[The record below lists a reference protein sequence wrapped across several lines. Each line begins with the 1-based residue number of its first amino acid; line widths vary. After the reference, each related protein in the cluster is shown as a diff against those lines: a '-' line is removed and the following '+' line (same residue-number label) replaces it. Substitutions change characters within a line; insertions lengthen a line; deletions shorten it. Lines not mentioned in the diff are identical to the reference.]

1 MENMT
6 AEELLAAYAAGER
19 NFSGADL
26 IGADLF
32 EARLEGVHLSG
43 ANLSEA
49 ELFGANLSGANLSG
63 ADFRDAN
70 LNKADLIGANLIGAN
85 LIGANLIGAN
95 FSGADLRD
103 ANLNKADLSGANLDG
118 ANLIGANLSGANLS
132 GADLSGANQ
141 AMNPYTISINVG
153 VNTSPLAGTEGKKLT
168 SRMIRERLNDEANT
182 NITIKVNDTDS
193 SETFEV
199 YGCSEL
205 HLGVLVEN
213 MRREG
218 FELTVSKVQILFR
231 RSKDNPER
239 LLEPYYEVVADTP
252 TDYSGKTIQALNHR
266 KGVMIEMFE
275 AEADTTRIVYHVAL
289 RFLIGFSQEFIQT
302 TRGFGV
308 LNQVF
313 LKYDEVINSDLEKNR
328 KGALI
333 SSETGEA
340 VGYALSKLK
349 DTGIMYIQPQQKV
362 YSGMIVGENTRNEDM
377 EINVNKGK
385 ALSNMRASGS
395 EEAYNLTP
403 PKIMLLPEMLAYIN
417 SDECIEVTPV
427 SLRMRKIFLDATQ
440 RKSKMRT
447 ISRNSYKILED

>member
-1 MENMT
+1 MHATVGHET
-6 AEELLAAYAAGER
+6 APSSPRSPSRQWRHPRKANSFQIKQSINYA
-19 NFSGADL
+19 
-26 IGADLF
+26 I
-32 EARLEGVHLSG
+32 
-43 ANLSEA
+43 SEKTVIPTKP
-49 ELFGANLSGANLSG
+49 L
-63 ADFRDAN
+63 
-70 LNKADLIGANLIGAN
+70 
-85 LIGANLIGAN
+85 
-95 FSGADLRD
+95 
-103 ANLNKADLSGANLDG
+103 
-118 ANLIGANLSGANLS
+118 
-132 GADLSGANQ
+132 
-141 AMNPYTISINVG
+141 NPYTISIHVG
-153 VNTSPLAGTEGKKLT
+153 VNTSAFAGTEGTKLT
-168 SRMIRERLNDEANT
+168 SRMIRERLNDEANANT
-182 NITIKVNDTDS
+182 AFEVKDTDS

-218 FELTVSKVQILFR
+218 FELTVSNVQILFR

-239 LLEPYYEVVADTP
+239 LLEPYYEVVVDAP
-252 TDYSGKTIQALNHR
+252 TDFSGEIIEALNRRKGVMIER

-275 AEADTTRIVYHVAL
+275 FEADTTRIVYHVAL
-289 RFLIGFSQEFIQT
+289 RFLTGFSQELTQT
-302 TRGFGV
+302 TRGHGV
-308 LNQVF
+308 LNQDF

-340 VGYALSKLK
+340 VGYALVKLQ
-349 DTGIMYIQPQQKV
+349 DRGIMYIQPKQKV

-395 EEAYNLTP
+395 EEAYNYLTP

-427 SLRMRKIFLDATQ
+427 SLRMRKIVLDATQ
-440 RKSKMRT
+440 RKSKMGT
-447 ISRNSYKILED
+447 ITRNSYKIVED

>member
-1 MENMT
+1 VIPT
-6 AEELLAAYAAGER
+6 KPL
-19 NFSGADL
+19 
-26 IGADLF
+26 
-32 EARLEGVHLSG
+32 
-43 ANLSEA
+43 
-49 ELFGANLSGANLSG
+49 
-63 ADFRDAN
+63 
-70 LNKADLIGANLIGAN
+70 
-85 LIGANLIGAN
+85 
-95 FSGADLRD
+95 
-103 ANLNKADLSGANLDG
+103 
-118 ANLIGANLSGANLS
+118 
-132 GADLSGANQ
+132 
-141 AMNPYTISINVG
+141 NPYTISIHVG
-153 VNTSPLAGTEGKKLT
+153 VNTSAFAGTEGTKLT
-168 SRMIRERLNDEANT
+168 SRMIRERLNDE
-182 NITIKVNDTDS
+182 VNADTAIEVKDTDS

-239 LLEPYYEVVADTP
+239 LLEPYYEVVVDAP
-252 TDYSGKTIQALNHR
+252 TDFSGEIIEALNRR
-266 KGVMIEMFE
+266 KGVMIEMSE
-275 AEADTTRIVYHVAL
+275 SEADTTRIVYHVAL
-289 RFLIGFSQEFIQT
+289 RFLTGFSQELTQT

-308 LNQVF
+308 LNHEF

-328 KGALI
+328 KGALV

-340 VGYALSKLK
+340 VGYALAKLQ
-349 DTGIMYIQPQQKV
+349 DRGIMYIQPKQKV

-395 EEAYNLTP
+395 EEAYNYLTP

-427 SLRMRKIFLDATQ
+427 SLRMRKIVLDATQ
-440 RKSKMRT
+440 RKAKMGT
-447 ISRNSYKILED
+447 ITRNSYKIVED

>member
-1 MENMT
+1 VGNGNNMT
-6 AEELLAAYAAGER
+6 VQELLAAYAAGER
-19 NFSGADL
+19 DFSGADL
-26 IGADLF
+26 
-32 EARLEGVHLSG
+32 
-43 ANLSEA
+43 
-49 ELFGANLSGANLSG
+49 
-63 ADFRDAN
+63 
-70 LNKADLIGANLIGAN
+70 
-85 LIGANLIGAN
+85 
-95 FSGADLRD
+95 
-103 ANLNKADLSGANLDG
+103 DG
-118 ANLIGANLSGANLS
+118 AKIERA
-132 GADLSGANQ
+132 
-141 AMNPYTISINVG
+141 NPYTISINVG
-153 VNTSPLAGTEGKKLT
+153 VNTSALAGTEGKKLT

-182 NITIKVNDTDS
+182 NITIKINDTDS

-239 LLEPYYEVVADTP
+239 LLEPYYEVVADAP
-252 TDYSGKTIQALNHR
+252 TDYSGEIIEALNHR

-275 AEADTTRIVYHVAL
+275 SEADTTRIVYHVAL
-289 RFLIGFSQEFIQT
+289 RFLTGFRQEFTQT
-302 TRGFGV
+302 TRGFGL

-328 KGALI
+328 KGALV

-340 VGYALSKLK
+340 VGYALAKLQ
-349 DTGIMYIQPQQKV
+349 DRGIMYIQPKQKV

-385 ALSNMRASGS
+385 ALSSMRASGS

-427 SLRMRKIFLDATQ
+427 SLRMRKIVLDATQ
-440 RKSKMRT
+440 RKSKMGT
-447 ISRNSYKILED
+447 ISRNSYKIVED

>member
-1 MENMT
+1 MGNENNMS
-6 AEELLAAYAAGER
+6 AEELLAAYARGER
-19 NFSGADL
+19 DFSGADL
-26 IGADLF
+26 
-32 EARLEGVHLSG
+32 
-43 ANLSEA
+43 
-49 ELFGANLSGANLSG
+49 
-63 ADFRDAN
+63 
-70 LNKADLIGANLIGAN
+70 
-85 LIGANLIGAN
+85 
-95 FSGADLRD
+95 
-103 ANLNKADLSGANLDG
+103 DG
-118 ANLIGANLSGANLS
+118 AKIERA
-132 GADLSGANQ
+132 
-141 AMNPYTISINVG
+141 NPYTISINVG
-153 VNTSPLAGTEGKKLT
+153 VNTSALAGTEGKKLT

-182 NITIKVNDTDS
+182 NITIKINDTDS

-239 LLEPYYEVVADTP
+239 LLEPYYEVVADAP
-252 TDYSGKTIQALNHR
+252 TDYSGEIIEALNHR

-275 AEADTTRIVYHVAL
+275 SEADTTRIVYHVAL
-289 RFLIGFSQEFIQT
+289 RFLTGFRQEFTQT
-302 TRGFGV
+302 TRGFGL

-340 VGYALSKLK
+340 VGYALAKLQ
-349 DTGIMYIQPQQKV
+349 DRGIMYIQPKQKV

-427 SLRMRKIFLDATQ
+427 SLRMRKIVLDATQ
-440 RKSKMRT
+440 RKSKMGT
-447 ISRNSYKILED
+447 ISRNSYKIVED

>member
-19 NFSGADL
+19 NFSG
-26 IGADLF
+26 
-32 EARLEGVHLSG
+32 
-43 ANLSEA
+43 
-49 ELFGANLSGANLSG
+49 
-63 ADFRDAN
+63 
-70 LNKADLIGANLIGAN
+70 ADLIGANLIGAN

-118 ANLIGANLSGANLS
+118 ANLSGANLSGANLS

-141 AMNPYTISINVG
+141 AMNPYTISIN
-153 VNTSPLAGTEGKKLT
+153 
-168 SRMIRERLNDEANT
+168 NT

>member
-1 MENMT
+1 MS
-6 AEELLAAYAAGER
+6 AEELLAAYARGER
-19 NFSGADL
+19 DFSGADL
-26 IGADLF
+26 
-32 EARLEGVHLSG
+32 EG
-43 ANLSEA
+43 ANLERA
-49 ELFGANLSGANLSG
+49 
-63 ADFRDAN
+63 
-70 LNKADLIGANLIGAN
+70 
-85 LIGANLIGAN
+85 
-95 FSGADLRD
+95 
-103 ANLNKADLSGANLDG
+103 
-118 ANLIGANLSGANLS
+118 
-132 GADLSGANQ
+132 
-141 AMNPYTISINVG
+141 NPYTISINVG
-153 VNTSPLAGTEGKKLT
+153 VNTSALAGTEGKKLT

-182 NITIKVNDTDS
+182 NITIKINDTDS

-213 MRREG
+213 MRSEG

-239 LLEPYYEVVADTP
+239 LLEPYYEVVADAP
-252 TDYSGKTIQALNHR
+252 TDYSGEIIEALNHR

-275 AEADTTRIVYHVAL
+275 SEADTTRIVYHVAL
-289 RFLIGFSQEFIQT
+289 RFLTGFRQEFTQT

-340 VGYALSKLK
+340 VGYALAKLQ
-349 DTGIMYIQPQQKV
+349 DRGIMYIQPKQKV

-385 ALSNMRASGS
+385 ALSSMRASGS

-403 PKIMLLPEMLAYIN
+403 PKIMLLSEMLAYIN

-427 SLRMRKIFLDATQ
+427 SLRMRKIVLDATQ
-440 RKSKMRT
+440 RKSKMGT
-447 ISRNSYKILED
+447 ISSNSYKIVED